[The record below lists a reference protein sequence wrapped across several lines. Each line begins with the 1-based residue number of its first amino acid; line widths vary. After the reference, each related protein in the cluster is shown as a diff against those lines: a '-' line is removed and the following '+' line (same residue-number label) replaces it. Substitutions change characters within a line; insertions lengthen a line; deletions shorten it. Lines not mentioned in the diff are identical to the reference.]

1 MSLPNFLIIGA
12 AKAGTSSLHY
22 YLSQHPQI
30 FMPDLKEPKFFA
42 LAGEELNFQN
52 PDQAINQDSITSLD
66 EYKKLFKDV
75 NGEIAV
81 GEASPIYL
89 YSEKAA
95 HRIRLHIPNAKLIVI
110 LRNPI
115 DRAFSCYTHLRR
127 EGYETL
133 SFEAALDMEEQRIKN
148 NWAHLWHYKQAGFYS
163 KQLKPYLN
171 LFERDQIK
179 VFLFDDL
186 CKDSKA
192 LLREIYDFLG
202 AEADFVPDLEKR
214 NVSGM
219 PKSLLLQKLL
229 FRGNFVRDAFL
240 SIFPRSLYRDIAKRI
255 KQWNMGAKPALNPA
269 TRNQLKSIYHDDIL
283 ELQGLLQK
291 DLSMWLK

>member
-1 MSLPNFLIIGA
+1 MNLPNFLIIGA

-30 FMPDLKEPKFFA
+30 FMPTLKEPKFFA
-42 LAGEELNFQN
+42 LVGEELNFQN
-52 PDQAINQDSITSLD
+52 PDQAINHDSINSLND
-66 EYKKLFKDV
+66 YQKLFREVTD
-75 NGEIAV
+75 EIAI

-95 HRIRLHIPNAKLIVI
+95 HHIRKYIPQTKLIVV
-110 LRNPI
+110 LRNPV

-133 SFEAALDMEEQRIKN
+133 SFEDALQVEKQRIEN
-148 NWAHLWHYKQAGFYS
+148 NWAHLWHYQEAGFYS

-171 LFERDQIK
+171 LFDREQIK
-179 VFLFDDL
+179 IFLFDDL
-186 CKDSKA
+186 CKDSLS
-192 LLREIYDFLG
+192 LLQEIYKFLG
-202 AEADFVPDLEKR
+202 VDADFIPDLEKR

-229 FRGNFVRDAFL
+229 FRGNFLRDAFL
-240 SIFPRSLYRDIAKRI
+240 SIFPRRLYRDFVKQI
-255 KQWNMGAKPALNPA
+255 KKWNMGEKLSLDPC
-269 TRNQLKSIYHDDIL
+269 TRLHLQRIYRDDIL
-283 ELQGLLQK
+283 ELQGLIQK

>member
-1 MSLPNFLIIGA
+1 MNLPNFLIIGA

-30 FMPDLKEPKFFA
+30 FMPTLKEPKFFA
-42 LAGEELNFQN
+42 LEGEELNFQN
-52 PDQAINQDSITSLD
+52 PDQAINHDSINNLSD
-66 EYKKLFKDV
+66 YQQLFRGV
-75 NGEIAV
+75 TNETAI
-81 GEASPIYL
+81 GEASPVYL

-95 HRIRLHIPNAKLIVI
+95 HRIRRYIPKTKLIVV
-110 LRNPI
+110 LRNPV

-133 SFEAALDMEEQRIKN
+133 SFEAALQAEEQRIKN
-148 NWAHLWHYKQAGFYS
+148 NWAHLWHYQQAGFYA

-171 LFERDQIK
+171 LFDREQIK
-179 VFLFDDL
+179 IFLFDDL
-186 CKDSKA
+186 CKDS
-192 LLREIYDFLG
+192 LSLSQQIYQFLG
-202 AEADFVPDLEKR
+202 TDAGFVPDLEKR

-229 FRGNFVRDAFL
+229 FRGNFLRDAFL
-240 SIFPRSLYRDIAKRI
+240 SIFPRRLYQNVVKQI
-255 KQWNMGAKPALNPA
+255 KKWNMGEKLSLDPC
-269 TRNQLKSIYHDDIL
+269 TRLHLQRMYRDDIL
-283 ELQGLLQK
+283 ELQGLIQK

>member
-1 MSLPNFLIIGA
+1 MNLPNFLILGA

-30 FMPDLKEPKFFA
+30 FMPTLKEPKFFA
-42 LAGEELNFQN
+42 LEGEELNFQN
-52 PDQAINQDSITSLD
+52 PDQAINQDSINSLSD
-66 EYKKLFKDV
+66 YQELFGGV
-75 NGEIAV
+75 TNEVAI

-95 HRIRLHIPNAKLIVI
+95 HRIRRYIPKTKLIVV
-110 LRNPI
+110 LRNPV

-133 SFEAALDMEEQRIKN
+133 SFEDALQAEENRIKN
-148 NWAHLWHYKQAGFYS
+148 NWAHLWHYQEAGFYS

-171 LFERDQIK
+171 LFDREQIK
-179 VFLFDDL
+179 IFLFDDL
-186 CKDSKA
+186 CKDSLS
-192 LLREIYDFLG
+192 LLQEIYAFLG
-202 AEADFVPDLEKR
+202 VDADFVPDLEKR
-214 NVSGM
+214 NVSSM

-229 FRGNFVRDAFL
+229 FRGNFLRDAFL
-240 SIFPRSLYRDIAKRI
+240 SVFPRRLYRGFVKHI
-255 KQWNMGAKPALNPA
+255 KKWNMGEKLSLAPC
-269 TRNQLKSIYHDDIL
+269 TRLHLQRIYRDDTL
-283 ELQGLLQK
+283 ELQGLIQK

>member
-52 PDQAINQDSITSLD
+52 PDQAINYDSITRLD
-66 EYKKLFKDV
+66 EYKNLFKDV

-95 HRIRLHIPNAKLIVI
+95 HRIRRHIPDAKLIVI

-115 DRAFSCYTHLRR
+115 ERAFSCYTHLRR

-133 SFEAALDMEEQRIKN
+133 SFEAALEMEEQRIKN

-171 LFERDQIK
+171 LFERNQIK
-179 VFLFDDL
+179 ILLFDDL
-186 CKDSKA
+186 CKDSTA

-202 AEADFVPDLEKR
+202 AETDFIPDLEKR

-240 SIFPRSLYRDIAKRI
+240 SIFPRSLYRDVAKRI
-255 KQWNMGAKPALNPA
+255 KQWNRGAKPALNPN
-269 TRNQLKSIYHDDIL
+269 TRNHLKSVYRDDIL
-283 ELQGLLQK
+283 ELQELIQK